1 MGLFSLFGKKK
12 AVEPVEEIPIV
23 DKALLILT
31 DNPKSGMIE
40 YFKALGIEVKGLY
53 KNLNDL
59 RTDLV
64 LYSSDVPSRL
74 LIMDSGVD
82 KFTSDGSGDGVLYDI
97 LELASNY
104 EFEITVL
111 TSNKGLIKSIK
122 NILKKLGKSA
132 IERADYCEYESIS
145 SIAEKL
151 NSYREKF
158 IVGGAVDIV
167 LENPLKFKGELVE
180 VEPQMGVRYN
190 DLRYLEGLGDESLGN
205 SLVAFDVKI

>member
-1 MGLFSLFGKKK
+1 MGIFSLFGKKK
-12 AVEPVEEIPIV
+12 AVEPVEEIPPV
-23 DKALLILT
+23 EKALLILT

-82 KFTSDGSGDGVLYDI
+82 KFTSDGSGDGILYDI

-122 NILKKLGKSA
+122 NILRKLGKSA

-190 DLRYLEGLGDESLGN
+190 DLRYLEGLGDESLGTG
-205 SLVAFDVKI
+205 LVAFDVKI

>member
-82 KFTSDGSGDGVLYDI
+82 KFTSDGSGDGILYDI

>member
-1 MGLFSLFGKKK
+1 MGLFGLFGKKK
-12 AVEPVEEIPIV
+12 SVEPVEELPIV
-23 DKALLILT
+23 DKALVILT

-40 YFKALGIEVKGLY
+40 YFRTFGIEVKGLY

-82 KFTSDGSGDGVLYDI
+82 KFTSDGSGDGILYDI

-122 NILKKLGKSA
+122 TILKKLGKSA
-132 IERADYCEYESIS
+132 TERADYCEYESIS

-151 NSYREKF
+151 KSYRENF

-180 VEPQMGVRYN
+180 VEPQSGVRYN
-190 DLRYLEGLGDESLGN
+190 DIRYLEGLGDESLGN

>member
-1 MGLFSLFGKKK
+1 MGLFGLFGKKK
-12 AVEPVEEIPIV
+12 AVEPVEELPIV
-23 DKALLILT
+23 DKALVILT

-40 YFKALGIEVKGLY
+40 YFRTFGIEVKGLY

-82 KFTSDGSGDGVLYDI
+82 KFTSDGSGDGILYDI

-122 NILKKLGKSA
+122 TILKKLGKSA
-132 IERADYCEYESIS
+132 TERADYCEYESIS

-151 NSYREKF
+151 KSYRENF

-180 VEPQMGVRYN
+180 VEPQSGVRYN
-190 DLRYLEGLGDESLGN
+190 DIRYLEGLGDESLGN

>member
-1 MGLFSLFGKKK
+1 MGLFGLFGKKK
-12 AVEPVEEIPIV
+12 AVELVEEIPIV

-82 KFTSDGSGDGVLYDI
+82 KFTSDGSGDGILYDI

-190 DLRYLEGLGDESLGN
+190 DLRYLEGLGDESSGTG
-205 SLVAFDVKI
+205 LVAFDVKI

>member
-1 MGLFSLFGKKK
+1 MGLFGLFGKKK
-12 AVEPVEEIPIV
+12 AVELVEEIPIV

-82 KFTSDGSGDGVLYDI
+82 KFTSDGSGDGILYDI

>member
-1 MGLFSLFGKKK
+1 MGLFGLFGKKK

-82 KFTSDGSGDGVLYDI
+82 KFTSDGSGDGILYDI

-180 VEPQMGVRYN
+180 VEPQVGVRYN

-205 SLVAFDVKI
+205 SLVAFDAKI